1 MREKKKNT
9 TEKKEIKTIQP
20 TETEKKPW
28 SLIAL
33 GVLCII
39 LSVLSAGGYVAR
51 TILSDPANA
60 DFMFVMGII
69 AVLVGLYF
77 RYKKK

>member
-1 MREKKKNT
+1 MKEKKKDT
-9 TEKKEIKTIQP
+9 AEKKEIKTIQP
-20 TETEKKPW
+20 TEREKKPW

-33 GVLCII
+33 GVLVII
-39 LSVLSAGGYVAR
+39 LSILSAGGFVAR
-51 TILSDPANA
+51 NLLLDPANA

-77 RYKKK
+77 RFKKN